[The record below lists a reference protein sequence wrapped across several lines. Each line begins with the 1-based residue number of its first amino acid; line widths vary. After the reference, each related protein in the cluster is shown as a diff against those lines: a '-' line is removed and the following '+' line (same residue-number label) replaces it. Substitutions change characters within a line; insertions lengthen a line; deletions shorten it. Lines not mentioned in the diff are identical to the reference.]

1 MASSSSQK
9 VPSKMCSGR
18 EMPAAT
24 EPMDP
29 ELRDIMMD
37 QPEGVNDFLRK
48 VGVQTC
54 VDMREEDAASA
65 DSRRKHTTSVETLI
79 RLTGLTPLP
88 MHSALAFVERINRYV
103 DTDGAVL
110 GSTCFVCLDAVD
122 VDDGTTIVPFAKTG
136 VCGLCQRSLL
146 EDETTENLKGFK
158 CLSSD
163 GVKAIQL
170 FLLLLEGIR
179 ESEHWM
185 QPLGVTA
192 QQSCF
197 VCGFLRKTVDD
208 VELFHDGATVG
219 LK

>member
-1 MASSSSQK
+1 MSNTGATDARLNPATFDAMHAEDTGCAESQ
-9 VPSKMCSGR
+9 PNQTA
-18 EMPAAT
+18 PA
-24 EPMDP
+24 
-29 ELRDIMMD
+29 
-37 QPEGVNDFLRK
+37 
-48 VGVQTC
+48 QTLVC
-54 VDMREEDAASA
+54 PP
-65 DSRRKHTTSVETLI
+65 DSRRKQTTSVETLI

-88 MHSALAFVERINRYV
+88 MHSALAFVKRIERYV
-103 DTDGAVL
+103 DTVGAVL

-146 EDETTENLKGFK
+146 EDKTTGDLKGFK

-197 VCGFLRKTVDD
+197 VCVFLEQTVDD